1 MVFSSHLFV
10 YYFLPLALAA
20 YFLAPRRVQNL
31 VLTLFSFV
39 FYGWANV
46 AFIPLLMTST
56 LIDYLCGLGLTG
68 GFRPPWRGELP
79 LLEPGGP
86 RSRRRR

>member
-46 AFIPLLMTST
+46 AFILAADDLDPDRLFL
-56 LIDYLCGLGLTG
+56 
-68 GFRPPWRGELP
+68 RPGI
-79 LLEPGGP
+79 
-86 RSRRRR
+86 